1 MSLLK
6 YEDVREKERVFQAM
20 TSLTVEEFDEFTD
33 AFEAAWEESLLE
45 RGKDERNR
53 GRKAVL
59 GTTEQRLFFILFYLK
74 TYPLQEVQGH
84 LFGLSQGPANEWI
97 HRLSGVLQKA
107 LARQGHRPARLTQE
121 MLERLEDEGAQR
133 LGIDGTDRRHQ
144 RPKDEER
151 QKQLYSGKR
160 KTHTVKNNLIGGL
173 EDRQIKYLG
182 QTHEGRKHDKKM
194 ADEEKTTLPE
204 GSDLYRDVGFQGH
217 AIAKTT
223 IHQPTKK
230 PRGGQLTDEQKEDN
244 RLISR
249 VRVIIEHIIAG
260 VKRCHIVK
268 AVFRN
273 TKEGY
278 DDQVME
284 LACGLHNLRSHS
296 RMTSY

>member
-1 MSLLK
+1 MSLLR
-6 YEDVREKERVFQAM
+6 YEDVREKERVFLAM
-20 TSLTVEEFDEFTD
+20 TSLTVEEFDDFIE
-33 AFEAAWEESLLE
+33 AFATAWEESLLE

-59 GTTEQRLFFILFYLK
+59 GTPAQQLFFILFYLK
-74 TYPLQEVQGH
+74 TYPLQEVMGY

-107 LARQGHRPARLTQE
+107 LDSQGHRPARLTPK
-121 MLERLEDEGAQR
+121 MLERLEKEESQR
-133 LGIDGTDRRHQ
+133 LGIDGTDRRRN
-144 RPKDEER
+144 RPKEEER
-151 QKQLYSGKR
+151 QKQLYSGKH

-182 QTHEGRKHDKKM
+182 QTHEGKKHDKKM
-194 ADEEKTTLPE
+194 ADAEETSLPE
-204 GSDLYRDVGFQGH
+204 GSELYRDVGFQGH
-217 AIAKTT
+217 QIEGTT

-230 PRGGQLTDEQKEDN
+230 PRGGQLSDEQKQAN
-244 RLISR
+244 RLISS

-273 TKEGY
+273 TKDGY